1 MCDPLLRPPGRA
13 QDLPRQEGISYGATY
28 RFIAQPS
35 LSLAQILSG
44 MKGVRMKDKIVVILV
59 E

>member
-1 MCDPLLRPPGRA
+1 MCDPVLRSPGRA

-28 RFIAQPS
+28 CFIAQPG
-35 LSLAQILSG
+35 LSLARILSG
-44 MKGVRMKDKIVVILV
+44 MKGVRMKEKIVVILV